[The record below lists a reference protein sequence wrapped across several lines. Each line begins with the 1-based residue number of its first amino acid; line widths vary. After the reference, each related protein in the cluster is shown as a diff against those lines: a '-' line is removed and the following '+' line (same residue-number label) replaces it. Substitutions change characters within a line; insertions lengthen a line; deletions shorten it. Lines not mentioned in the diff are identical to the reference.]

1 MRRSQRRGWLVWG
14 AAAGLLAGCN
24 HAARSGGP
32 DGAAGADGSA
42 PPPDG
47 GVSTGPCE
55 LQTTLTAD
63 VSQTYTPFA
72 AGNVWNYRGTISH
85 NGGTPMPFLQT
96 IEVTGTMSVGGVDAL
111 VAQGTNADD
120 SGKVISNYLEVAS
133 AGLIN
138 HGNDDTTDPL
148 TPTVVPYPE
157 ITFPI
162 KVCSSFQ
169 QYHATSIDSG
179 KDLDGDGKNER
190 FDATSVITERA
201 LESTTV
207 PAGTFANSLRLEGT
221 LTVVTTA
228 SRTGQ
233 TATGVATSV
242 DWYAPGVG
250 PVKHTLSETGQ
261 DIDVELLG
269 ALVGG
274 VGRGVVPRGTL
285 AAGIA
290 FADLDPSE
298 PDRPAISFDGQ
309 RYLVVVSS
317 STSTSMGA
325 LQGIVVGTDGKPT
338 STYAIAQVAGPPSQP
353 SAAFGGTNTLIAYQ
367 AASAVEG
374 LWLDASGAAV
384 GTPFAISNNASNET
398 SAQPA
403 VAYGGG
409 AFLVAYTKYT
419 DPDRTLW
426 VARLTG
432 PSGTITRA
440 QVFPAHQQSTP
451 AIASDGTGF
460 LVVWQD
466 TPAGA
471 VGVDDSNIM
480 AARLGSDGNP
490 VGSAATAVAASP
502 MLEVM
507 PDVAYVGSGYVAAWF
522 QQANASIVDEG
533 TIRAARLDATGALL
547 DGPATAG
554 GIAVS
559 ATSTPKNHP
568 RVGRLG
574 SQGFVVWEWFTP
586 GQGPSGLAGV
596 RLGADG
602 QPLDGSATD
611 EGLWIAPGSDTMP
624 LILPELHGEMD
635 RTLVV
640 WVTQP
645 PGGAKSKGIDATM
658 VFPF

>member
-1 MRRSQRRGWLVWG
+1 MVWG
-14 AAAGLLAGCN
+14 AAAGLLAGGCG
-24 HAARSGGP
+24 HSATSGGP
-32 DGAAGADGSA
+32 EGSA

-47 GVSTGPCE
+47 GVSTGPCV
-55 LQTTLTAD
+55 LRTTLTAD
-63 VSQTYTPFA
+63 MSQAYAPFA
-72 AGNVWNYRGTISH
+72 VGNAWNYRGNISH
-85 NGGTPMPFLQT
+85 NGGTPVPFLQT
-96 IEVTGTMSVGGVDAL
+96 IEVTGTKNLGGVDAL
-111 VAQGTNADD
+111 VVQGTNADN

-162 KVCSSFQ
+162 KVCSSFL

-201 LESTTV
+201 LEQTAV
-207 PAGTFANSLRLEGT
+207 PAGTFANSLHLEGT

-233 TATGVATSV
+233 TATGVATSA

-285 AAGIA
+285 AASIG
-290 FADLDPSE
+290 FAALDPYQ

-309 RYLVVVSS
+309 RYLVVVT
-317 STSTSMGA
+317 TSTTASMGA
-325 LQGIVVGTDGKPT
+325 LQGIVVDTNGKPT
-338 STYAIAQVAGPPSQP
+338 RMYPIAQVAGLPSQP
-353 SAAFGGTNTLIAYQ
+353 AAAFGGTNTLVAFQ
-367 AASAVEG
+367 ANSAVEG
-374 LWLDASGAAV
+374 IWLDPSGAAV
-384 GTPFAISNNASNET
+384 GAPFAISNNGTNET

-403 VAYGGG
+403 VAYGDS
-409 AFLVAYTKYT
+409 AFLVAYTKFS
-419 DPDRTLW
+419 DPNRTLW

-432 PSGTITRA
+432 PSAAITRA
-440 QVFPAHQQSTP
+440 QVFPSRQQATP

-466 TPAGA
+466 TPTGA
-471 VGVDDSNIM
+471 VGVDDSNIL
-480 AARLGSDGNP
+480 AAHLGSDGNLTGGAP
-490 VGSAATAVAASP
+490 TAVATSP

-522 QQANASIVDEG
+522 QQASPSFVDDG
-533 TIRAARLDATGALL
+533 TVRAARLDATGTLL

-554 GIAVS
+554 GIAIG
-559 ATSTPKNHP
+559 ATSHPKKHP

-574 SQGFVVWEWFTP
+574 TEGFVVWEWSS
-586 GQGPSGLAGV
+586 GLGPAGLAGV
-596 RLGADG
+596 RLGVDG
-602 QPLDGSATD
+602 KPLDGSATD
-611 EGLWIAPGSDTMP
+611 EGLWLASPGTATGTMP
-624 LILPELHGEMD
+624 LTLPELHGGPD

-640 WVTQP
+640 WITQP
-645 PGGAKSKGIDATM
+645 PGGGQTKGIDAAM
-658 VFPF
+658 VFP

>member
-1 MRRSQRRGWLVWG
+1 LVWG
-14 AAAGLLAGCN
+14 AAAGLIAGNCG
-24 HAARSGGP
+24 HSAKPG
-32 DGAAGADGSA
+32 GADGSA
-42 PPPDG
+42 PDG
-47 GVSTGPCE
+47 GVSSAPCA

-63 VSQTYTPFA
+63 VSQSYAPFA
-72 AGNVWNYRGTISH
+72 VGNVWNYRGTISR
-85 NGGTPMPFLQT
+85 NGTTPMPFLQT
-96 IEVTGTMSVGGVDAL
+96 LAVNGTKSVGGADAL
-111 VAQGTNADD
+111 VVLGTNADD
-120 SGKVISNYLEVAS
+120 SGKGISNYLEVTS

-138 HGNDDTTDPL
+138 HGNDDATDPL

-157 ITFPI
+157 INFPI

-169 QYHATSIDSG
+169 QFHATSIDSG

-190 FDATSVITERA
+190 FDATSTVTERA
-201 LESTTV
+201 LEPTVV
-207 PAGTFANSLRLEGT
+207 PAGTFANSLRLEGS
-221 LTVVTTA
+221 LAVVTTA

-233 TATGVATSV
+233 TATGVVTTV

-250 PVKHTLSETGQ
+250 PVKHTLSQTGQ

-269 ALVGG
+269 SLVGG

-285 AAGIA
+285 APSLG
-290 FADLDPSE
+290 FAELDPNQ
-298 PDRPAISFDGQ
+298 PDRPALAFDGQ
-309 RYLVVVSS
+309 RYLVIAA
-317 STSTSMGA
+317 TSTTSSMGG
-325 LQGIVVGTDGKPT
+325 LQGIFVDATGNPT
-338 STYAIAQVAGPPSQP
+338 STYSIVQTAGPPAHP
-353 SAAFGGTNTLIAYQ
+353 SAAFGGTSTLVAFQ
-367 AASAVEG
+367 AGSAVEG

-384 GTPFAISNNASNET
+384 GAPFAISNNGTNET

-426 VARLTG
+426 AARLTG
-432 PSGTITRA
+432 PGGTVTRA
-440 QVFPAHQQSTP
+440 QVFPTHQQGTP

-471 VGVDDSNIM
+471 AGTDADIF
-480 AARLGSDGNP
+480 AAHLGSDGNP
-490 VGSAATAVAASP
+490 TGGAATAVAMTP
-502 MLEVM
+502 MVETA
-507 PDVAYVGSGYVAAWF
+507 PDVAYVGSGYVASWF
-522 QQANASIVDEG
+522 QQTNPSFVDQG
-533 TIRAARLDATGALL
+533 TVRAARFDATGALL

-554 GIAVS
+554 GLAIGTTAN
-559 ATSTPKNHP
+559 PKRHP

-574 SQGFVVWEWFTP
+574 AQAVVVWEWSTA
-586 GQGPSGLAGV
+586 GSGPAGLTGV

-602 QPLDGSATD
+602 KPLDGSATD
-611 EGLWIAPGSDTMP
+611 DGIWIAAPGTATGAMP
-624 LILPELHGEMD
+624 LILPELLGEAD

-645 PGGAKSKGIDATM
+645 PGGGQTKGIDAAM
-658 VFPF
+658 VFPW